1 RGAGPYGPSALR
13 SRLTFGQA
21 ADPLRV
27 SVPARCAG
35 GRRFALGLGPLRFAP
50 TALVAEVQLNR

>member
-13 SRLTFGQA
+13 SPPAFGGW

-27 SVPARCAG
+27 SVA
-35 GRRFALGLGPLRFAP
+35 
-50 TALVAEVQLNR
+50 